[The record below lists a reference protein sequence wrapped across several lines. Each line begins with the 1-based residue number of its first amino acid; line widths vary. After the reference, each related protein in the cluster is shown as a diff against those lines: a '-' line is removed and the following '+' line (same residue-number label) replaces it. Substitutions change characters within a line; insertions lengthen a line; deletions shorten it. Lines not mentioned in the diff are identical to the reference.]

1 MERISHRGRDEV
13 REFVEFAIVIWFV
26 VTVTGLLIGGVV
38 RHAVEAPARQEP
50 EEPLVQ
56 GPAPAEDHT
65 PTRTVPGTQDPTRP
79 RHMPGEPAEAR
90 S

>member
-1 MERISHRGRDEV
+1 M

-38 RHAVEAPARQEP
+38 RFAVEEPVRREP
-50 EEPLVQ
+50 EELLVQ
-56 GPAPAEDHT
+56 GPAPAEDRT
-65 PTRTVPGTQDPTRP
+65 PTRTVPGTQKPIRP
-79 RHMPGEPAEAR
+79 WHLPGEPAESR

>member
-1 MERISHRGRDEV
+1 M

-38 RHAVEAPARQEP
+38 RFAVELPAIQEP
-50 EEPLVQ
+50 EELLVQ
-56 GPAPAEDHT
+56 GRAPAEDYT
-65 PTRTVPGTQDPTRP
+65 PARTVPGTQSPIRS
-79 RHMPGEPAEAR
+79 RHMPGEPAESR